1 MAGQLCSHQAPGSTM
16 PKPDS
21 PRVAAARTLGKLL
34 QRNGSLTRLLPLA
47 ASSVDKRD
55 RALVAELCYG
65 VCRYYPRLQ
74 GLLSLLVTK
83 PLKSKDADIQ
93 ALLLLGL
100 YQLDYTRIPD
110 HATISETVAATRQLN
125 KVWAKS
131 FVNGVL
137 RQYQRK
143 RETLA
148 GQLSEAEAHAHPA
161 WMLQKLQQQWPQQ
174 WSAIVDANNTSAPM
188 TLRVNLCQ
196 TQRESYLLQLH
207 NAGIAAH
214 PCRYSG
220 TGISLEKACDVA
232 ELPGFID
239 GICSVQDEASQLV
252 APLLQPERNSRLLD
266 CCCAP
271 GGKTGH
277 LLEQAGPGT
286 SLDAVEI
293 DPDRLQRVQQ
303 NLDRLKLSAVLIVG
317 DATQAD
323 HWWHGEPYDAIL
335 LDAPCSA
342 SGVIRRHPDIKLLR
356 KASDINNLNRLQS
369 QLLDGVWPCLRP
381 GGLLLYT
388 TCSVFRE
395 ENDDIVGSFLDRTTD
410 AIHLPIKAPWGDATD
425 FGRQL
430 LPLAGAN
437 DGFFYALLKKSAPA
451 THAANQD

>member
-1 MAGQLCSHQAPGSTM
+1 M
-16 PKPDS
+16 PKLDS
-21 PRVAAARTLGKLL
+21 PRVAAAKTLGKLL
-34 QRNGSLTRLLPLA
+34 QRKGSLTRLLPLA
-47 ASSVDKRD
+47 ASSVDKRN

-110 HATISETVAATRQLN
+110 HATISETVAATPQLN
-125 KVWAKS
+125 KAWAKS
-131 FVNGVL
+131 LVNGVL
-137 RQYQRK
+137 RQYQRN
-143 RETLA
+143 REALA
-148 GQLSEAEAHAHPA
+148 GQLQEAEAYAHPA
-161 WMLQKLQQQWPQQ
+161 WMLKKLQQQWPQQ
-174 WSAIVDANNTSAPM
+174 WPSIIDANNTSAPM
-188 TLRVNLCQ
+188 TLRVNLRQ
-196 TQRESYLLQLH
+196 TQRESYLLQLQH
-207 NAGIAAH
+207 AGIAADRCH
-214 PCRYSG
+214 YSD
-220 TGISLEKACDVA
+220 TGINLEKACDVS
-232 ELPGFID
+232 ELPGFAD

-252 APLLQPERNSRLLD
+252 TPLLQPERFSRLLD

-277 LLEQAGPGT
+277 LLERAELGT

-293 DPDRLQRVQQ
+293 DRDRLLRVKQ
-303 NLDRLKLSAVLIVG
+303 NLDRLKLSATLIAG

-323 HWWHGEPYDAIL
+323 HWWNGEPYDAIL

-356 KASDINNLNRLQS
+356 KASDIKSLNYLQG
-369 QLLDGVWPCLRP
+369 QLLEGIWPCLRP

-395 ENDDIVGSFLDRTTD
+395 ENDDILGAFIDRTTD
-410 AIHLPIKAPWGDATD
+410 AKNQPIVAPWGVATEY
-425 FGRQL
+425 GRQL
-430 LPLAGAN
+430 LPLPGAN
-437 DGFFYALLKKSAPA
+437 DGFYYALLEKSAPGS
-451 THAANQD
+451 HAANQD